1 MNEPNKTNQLTPE
14 KPELKIGFIPLTDCC
29 VLAVAKEKGL
39 FEKYGLDVTLSKEA
53 SWANIRDKV
62 SVGALDGAHMLAG
75 MTIATSLGLGF
86 TRKPMLTAF
95 SMNLN
100 GNAITV
106 SNDLYDRLVTIDS
119 AIATD
124 PKRTADALKQ
134 AIEEDKTSGKAPL
147 NFAMVYPFSNHNYEI
162 RYWMASAGINPDNDV
177 HLRVIPPQYMV
188 DNLKEGLIDGFC
200 VGGPWNSAAVE
211 ENVGQILITGYD
223 VWNNSP
229 EKVFGVTS
237 EWAEKYPDTHLL
249 LIKALLE
256 SAAWIDNA
264 ENRNE
269 IAEILAEE
277 SYIGISKEIINN
289 SIASNYHYT
298 TNGKSISVPDFN
310 VYHRYLAN
318 FPWCSHASWI
328 ITQMYRWG
336 QLSESININKTVEAI
351 YRPDIYRL
359 AAEQLGLP
367 YPSINYKNEGEHH
380 EGWVMEDKK
389 EQFDM
394 GADAFLD
401 EKLFQPN
408 EILSYMTEFEVNNMK
423 IDIDELKKLNKS

>member
-1 MNEPNKTNQLTPE
+1 
-14 KPELKIGFIPLTDCC
+14 
-29 VLAVAKEKGL
+29 
-39 FEKYGLDVTLSKEA
+39 
-53 SWANIRDKV
+53 
-62 SVGALDGAHMLAG
+62 MLAG
-75 MTIATSLGLGF
+75 MTIATSLGLGI

-106 SNDLYDRLVTIDS
+106 SNDLYDRLVKIDS

-124 PKRTADALKQ
+124 PKRTAVALKQ

-188 DNLKEGLIDGFC
+188 DNLKDGLIDGFC

-269 IAEILAEE
+269 VAEILADE

-336 QLSESININKTVEAI
+336 QLSESIDINKTVEAI
-351 YRPDIYRL
+351 YRPDIYRQ
-359 AAEQLGLP
+359 AAEELGLR
-367 YPSINYKNEGEHH
+367 YPSINYKTEGEHH
-380 EGWVMEDKK
+380 ERWVLEDKQK
-389 EQFDM
+389 QFDM
-394 GADAFLD
+394 GADVFLD
-401 EKLFQPN
+401 EKLFQPDKVLAY
-408 EILSYMTEFEVNNMK
+408 ITEFEVNNMK